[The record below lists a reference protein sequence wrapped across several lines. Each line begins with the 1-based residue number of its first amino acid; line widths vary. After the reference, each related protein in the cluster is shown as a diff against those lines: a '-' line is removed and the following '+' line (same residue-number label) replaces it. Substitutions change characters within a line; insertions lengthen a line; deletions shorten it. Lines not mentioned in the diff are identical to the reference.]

1 MQPAMNPTI
10 EIGLSFILFLP
21 WFAILGAL
29 YWLFPRQP
37 RHLKRKLF
45 DLAVLVL
52 SIVLSIAG
60 MRWGYAIANP
70 ASGAIWKQVLAMLV
84 AYGVFLAVL
93 TVAVPL
99 RRWSMRR

>member
-1 MQPAMNPTI
+1 MNPTV

-37 RHLKRKLF
+37 RGIGRRLF
-45 DLAVLVL
+45 DLAVLAV
-52 SIVLSIAG
+52 SVWLSIAG
-60 MRWGYAIANP
+60 MRWGFLTAD
-70 ASGAIWKQVLAMLV
+70 ASVGAIWKQVLATLV
-84 AYGVFLAVL
+84 AYGIFLAVL

-99 RRWSMRR
+99 RHVLFRR